1 MSRSIHRV
9 LWTRRPIVGGLSLV
23 PAVVLAL
30 SILLAL
36 SALTGCNES
45 TIVRPGITEVRFQN
59 PPTEV
64 DILLVIDDSCSMADE
79 QDKLSQG
86 FEEFVE
92 FFDVADVDYH
102 IGIITTDMES
112 SDRRGR
118 LVGDTR
124 IINRDTAAAD
134 SVFRDNVQVGIE
146 GWGFERGLDA
156 AARALGSS
164 LSQGHNEGFRR
175 DDAFLSIIFVSDEED
190 SSHYGI
196 NEYINFFRSLEDG
209 RSRGAFNAS
218 ALVGADPETLE
229 PADCGGDVLTGAVG
243 AVASERYAD
252 IAVQT
257 GGVVGS
263 ICSDDFADIV
273 TQMGLASSRLLDRFY
288 LDRQP
293 DPESIELEIFVPGAS
308 DDEGL
313 APAMD
318 DEDAEFAWVYEE
330 DLEAE
335 EFVIRFLDITHLP
348 PIDSRIVIRYQ
359 LF

>member
-1 MSRSIHRV
+1 VRWIGR
-9 LWTRRPIVGGLSLV
+9 GLSLSRALV
-23 PAVVLAL
+23 PTLCSLLVLPAL
-30 SILLAL
+30 A
-36 SALTGCNES
+36 GCNES

-102 IGIITTDMES
+102 IGITTTDMES
-112 SDRRGR
+112 DDRRGR

-124 IINRDTAAAD
+124 IIDRDTPDAD
-134 SVFRDNVQVGIE
+134 SVFRDNVQVGTD

-156 AARALGSS
+156 SARALGTS
-164 LSQGHNEGFRR
+164 LSEGHNEGFRR

-196 NEYINFFRSLEDG
+196 NEYINFFRGLHDG

-229 PADCGGDVLTGAVG
+229 PADCGGNVITGAVG
-243 AVASERYAD
+243 AAASHRYAD
-252 IAVQT
+252 IAAQT

-273 TQMGLASSRLLDRFY
+273 TEMGLASSRLLDRFY

-293 DPESIELEIFVPGAS
+293 DSESIELEIFVPGAD

-313 APAMD
+313 SPAMD
-318 DEDAEFAWVYEE
+318 DEEAEYAWVYEE
-330 DLEAE
+330 DLDAE